1 MRRELIVGLLA
12 PVLALVVGT
21 GIAAAA
27 APESPPSPPRGAASP
42 DATAGL
48 ARQVT
53 LSPAE
58 MRVQADAFV
67 ARMDGARG
75 IVRRMLETA
84 RAQRDVVKTLCLT
97 DKLNQLDVAIR
108 SSRERKQ
115 SLDAAVVRSDADLS
129 AHEFTILSVLRQRT
143 DQLTAEANQCIGTT
157 ESYIGEKAEV
167 TVQIE
172 SNMPQEDPS
181 QYPVTSVIVQPPT
194 CASCIK

>member
-21 GIAAAA
+21 GIAAAQ
-27 APESPPSPPRGAASP
+27 APQAPPQGAANP

-53 LSPAE
+53 LTPAE
-58 MRVQADAFV
+58 MRVQAEASL
-67 ARMDGARG
+67 ARMEGARAV
-75 IVRRMLETA
+75 VRRMLETA
-84 RAQRDVVKTLCLT
+84 RTQRDVVKTLCLS

-115 SLDAAVVRSDADLS
+115 SLDAAAARSDADLS

-172 SNMPQEDPS
+172 SNMPQEDPA
-181 QYPVTSVIVQPPT
+181 QYPGASVIAQPPT

>member
-27 APESPPSPPRGAASP
+27 APQSPPPQGTANP

-58 MRVQADAFV
+58 MRAQADAFV

-129 AHEFTILSVLRQRT
+129 AHEFTILSVLRHRT

-194 CASCIK
+194 CASCVK